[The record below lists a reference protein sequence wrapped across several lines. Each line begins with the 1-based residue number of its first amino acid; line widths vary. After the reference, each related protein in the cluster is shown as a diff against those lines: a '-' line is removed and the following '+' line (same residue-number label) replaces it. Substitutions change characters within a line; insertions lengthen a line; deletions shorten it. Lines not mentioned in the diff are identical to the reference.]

1 MCFYDPSCLP
11 HRVTI
16 YYSSQYN
23 QILKHG
29 IDFCIC
35 YGNLYPLQHYI
46 YFIFIHCDF
55 LYFPLHVAGLLQI
68 HARTPR
74 YASHQARLESF
85 PKRIHSK
92 DSTKESLDHSSKS
105 PVPSASELASAGFF
119 HTGCGDETVCP
130 ACGLGL
136 RDWQATDQPEA
147 CHIAYSAAATAAI
160 EMTSGEDFCHPPIPT
175 MPCLYLV
182 VHRLLVSEIPLA
194 RKSLVPAG
202 QVQSVR
208 GLPGVISRPVV
219 HFTDQFSQ
227 NSTCEYPSLADRL
240 YSIAQLMTASP
251 APQSWPVE
259 NARALGHS
267 DDLIV
272 LALWRL
278 QSEAAGMG
286 LACPP
291 MKSIHVDPQAT
302 TELLKAIL
310 RVQECCDTSL
320 RNNLEFDLDDFDEE
334 DVNST
339 NEALSGSSE
348 GGGDITA
355 EDAETAA
362 LSRCRRC
369 LRPPQQFSSDSASSP
384 HSVESYR
391 LQIKRI
397 RLPRFYQFLVWWSHR
412 WPVSQNNSSAK

>member
-1 MCFYDPSCLP
+1 MSCF
-11 HRVTI
+11 
-16 YYSSQYN
+16 Q
-23 QILKHG
+23 
-29 IDFCIC
+29 
-35 YGNLYPLQHYI
+35 NLSIALDDAFSATVQSEDELDYASATLV
-46 YFIFIHCDF
+46 
-55 LYFPLHVAGLLQI
+55 LAGLLQI

-92 DSTKESLDHSSKS
+92 DSMKESPIQNSKS
-105 PVPSASELASAGFF
+105 VPSASELASAGFF
-119 HTGCGDETVCP
+119 HTGSGDETVCP

-160 EMTSGEDFCHPPIPT
+160 EMSSVDDFCRPPIPT

-208 GLPGVISRPVV
+208 GLPGVVSRPVV

-227 NSTCEYPSLADRL
+227 NLTCEYPSLADRL
-240 YSIAQLMTASP
+240 YSIAQIMSASP

-291 MKSIHVDPQAT
+291 MKSIHIDPQAT

-320 RNNLEFDLDDFDEE
+320 RNNLELDLDDFDE
-334 DVNST
+334 DDINST
-339 NEALSGSSE
+339 GEALSGSSE
-348 GGGDITA
+348 GGDITA

-369 LRPPQQFSSDSASSP
+369 LRPPQQFNDSTSSP
-384 HSVESYR
+384 RSVESYR
-391 LQIKRI
+391 LQMKRI

-412 WPVSQNNSSAK
+412 WPASQNNSSAK

>member
-1 MCFYDPSCLP
+1 MSCF
-11 HRVTI
+11 
-16 YYSSQYN
+16 Q
-23 QILKHG
+23 
-29 IDFCIC
+29 
-35 YGNLYPLQHYI
+35 NLSIALDDAFAATVQSEDELDYASATLV
-46 YFIFIHCDF
+46 
-55 LYFPLHVAGLLQI
+55 LAGLLQI

-92 DSTKESLDHSSKS
+92 DSPIQSLKS

-119 HTGCGDETVCP
+119 HTGSGDETVCP

-160 EMTSGEDFCHPPIPT
+160 EMSSGDDFCRPPIPT
-175 MPCLYLV
+175 IPCLYLV

-208 GLPGVISRPVV
+208 GLPGVVSRPVV

-227 NSTCEYPSLADRL
+227 NLTCEYPSLADRL
-240 YSIAQLMTASP
+240 YSIAQIMSASP

-291 MKSIHVDPQAT
+291 MKSIHIDPQAT

-334 DVNST
+334 DINST
-339 NEALSGSSE
+339 SEALSGSSE
-348 GGGDITA
+348 GGDITA

-369 LRPPQQFSSDSASSP
+369 LRPPQQFSDSASSP
-384 HSVESYR
+384 RSVESYR
-391 LQIKRI
+391 LQMKRI

-412 WPVSQNNSSAK
+412 WPASQNNSSAK